1 MARAIRE
8 AVILAAGL
16 GTRLLPL
23 TENRPKAMIPVG
35 GRPLIDHLL
44 SALRDS
50 GIERAIVVIG
60 HGGERVASFVGD
72 GSKWR
77 MEVEYAIQRTYSGTA
92 DALRAAEGLLREDSF
107 LLAYGDLLVGAES
120 IRSVLGAWDSSGG
133 FAVVGAVE
141 VRDPRDFGLLIVD
154 GDSLVDLIEKPE
166 GPAAGRA
173 LANAGIFALPS
184 EIMRFVSRTGP
195 SERGEL
201 ELTDSIRMAIEE
213 GHTVRISRLN
223 ESDWMD
229 LGRPWDVLEANKRVL
244 AKARGKVEGEVEGGA
259 EIFGDV
265 IVSEGA
271 VVKRGSRVEGPAFL
285 GRGAII
291 GPSSRIRPYTSI
303 GEGAVV
309 GNFCEVKNS
318 IVQRG
323 TKIPHLSYLGD
334 SIVGE
339 DCNFGAGTI
348 VANLR
353 LDSGTIKMRIKDKVV
368 DTGLRKFGAVIG
380 DGVRTGIN
388 VSIMPGVKIGGG
400 ALIGPGCVIYN
411 DIEPGMRVFCKQE
424 LTIKPP

>member
-1 MARAIRE
+1 
-8 AVILAAGL
+8 VILAAGL

-259 EIFGDV
+259 EILGDV

-271 VVKRGSRVEGPAFL
+271 VVKRGSCVEGPAFL

>member
-1 MARAIRE
+1 M
-8 AVILAAGL
+8 ILAAGL

-259 EIFGDV
+259 EILGDV

-271 VVKRGSRVEGPAFL
+271 VVKRGSCVEGPAFL

>member
-259 EIFGDV
+259 EILGDV

>member
-1 MARAIRE
+1 M
-8 AVILAAGL
+8 ILAAGL

-244 AKARGKVEGEVEGGA
+244 AKTRGKVEGEVEGGA
-259 EIFGDV
+259 EILGDV

>member
-1 MARAIRE
+1 
-8 AVILAAGL
+8 VILAAGL

-259 EIFGDV
+259 EILGDV

>member
-1 MARAIRE
+1 M
-8 AVILAAGL
+8 ILAAGL

-259 EIFGDV
+259 EILGDV

>member
-1 MARAIRE
+1 M
-8 AVILAAGL
+8 ILAAGL